1 MTILYD
7 VITVGGGLA
16 GSALAKCL
24 AERGCRV
31 LVLERET
38 QFRDRV
44 RGEQMHPWGVAEAR
58 SLGLYDRLVETCG
71 HQTRWWTTYAGGSPL
86 RRRDLEQTPHRA
98 GSFNFYHPD
107 MQETLIGMASEA
119 GAEVRR
125 GVSVDSVTP
134 GSPATVTFRERGH
147 GREIKARLV
156 VGADGRASRV
166 RRWAGFTVRQDP
178 DLLTVA
184 GALVE
189 GAQLPPH
196 DGVHIAGGP
205 SGRVLIAP
213 QRKQRAR
220 VYFIA
225 RATSGRPPLSG
236 KSGESGFFAACR
248 ATVAPANWFDEAAVI
263 GPLAQFNAADHW
275 VDHPV
280 RPGLVL
286 LGDAAA
292 ASDPSFGCGLSLA
305 LLGVHQLRDRLLAND
320 DWDTAAEQYARDHA
334 ESYGAVHRITSWFA
348 ELLYSIGPAA
358 DERRARVLPRLAA
371 EPERA
376 PDVVGLGPASP
387 SDDAARRF
395 LLGEVL

>member
-38 QFRDRV
+38 HFRDRV

-58 SLGLYDRLVETCG
+58 SLGLYQRLAETCG

-107 MQETLIGMASEA
+107 MQETLIGMAAEA

-125 GVSVDSVTP
+125 GVNVDSVRA
-134 GSPATVTFRERGH
+134 GSPASVAFRENGH
-147 GREIKARLV
+147 RREFGARLV
-156 VGADGRASRV
+156 VGADGRASQV
-166 RRWAGFTVRQDP
+166 RRWAGFTVRRDP
-178 DLLTVA
+178 DFLTIA
-184 GALVE
+184 GGLVE
-189 GAQLPPH
+189 GAQLPPD
-196 DGVHIAGGP
+196 DGVHVARGP
-205 SGRVLIAP
+205 GGRVLIAP
-213 QRKQRAR
+213 QGKQRAR
-220 VYFIA
+220 VYFMS
-225 RATSGRPPLSG
+225 RATSDRPPLSG
-236 KSGESGFFAACR
+236 KRRESGFLAACR
-248 ATVAPANWFDEAAVI
+248 GTVAPADWFEEATVI

-275 VDHPV
+275 VDHSA
-280 RPGLVL
+280 RPGLAL

-292 ASDPSFGCGLSLA
+292 ASDPCFGCGLSLT

-320 DWDTAAEQYARDHA
+320 DWDTAIEQYARDHA
-334 ESYGAVHRITSWFA
+334 ESYGAVHRITNWFA
-348 ELLYSIGPAA
+348 ELRYSIGPAA

-376 PDVVGLGPASP
+376 PDIVGLGPASP

-395 LLGEVL
+395 VLGEEL